1 MGGHGE
7 FHAPKQATQE
17 EMAAAKLDI
26 AYRDSCAALLIP
38 LNQCV
43 AYFYCMDPPFF
54 TTLYSISLYYF
65 LFTPCRTVIGLGYV
79 ILTDA
84 ATNKCTRRLRAC
96 TRNTNTKSANTLSEY

>member
-43 AYFYCMDPPFF
+43 LYCYLLSPVFYFSVF
-54 TTLYSISLYYF
+54 
-65 LFTPCRTVIGLGYV
+65 
-79 ILTDA
+79 
-84 ATNKCTRRLRAC
+84 
-96 TRNTNTKSANTLSEY
+96 E